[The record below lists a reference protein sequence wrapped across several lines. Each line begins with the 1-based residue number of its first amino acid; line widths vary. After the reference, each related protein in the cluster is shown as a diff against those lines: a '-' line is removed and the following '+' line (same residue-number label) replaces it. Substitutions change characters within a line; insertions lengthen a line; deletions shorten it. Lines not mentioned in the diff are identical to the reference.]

1 MKNESLTYIKSLFKL
16 PLNHFHFK
24 EFHDQANPKTLL
36 KLIHASK
43 LYFL

>member
-1 MKNESLTYIKSLFKL
+1 MKNESLAFIKSIFKN